1 MMDDAQKAAAI
12 AAGESIAQTAAAT
25 LGPVPML
32 AVSSAIA
39 LLNAVTTKGNAMT
52 MDDFNAAVAADAAA
66 SADDKVA
73 QAEAA
78 AKAGTKLP

>member
-1 MMDDAQKAAAI
+1 MDVAQQAAAI
-12 AAGESIAQTAAAT
+12 AAGESVAQTVAAG

-52 MDDFNAAVAADAAA
+52 MADFNAAVALDDAAV
-66 SADDKVA
+66 ADDLAA
-73 QAEAA
+73 QAA
-78 AKAGTKLP
+78 AKS